1 MKPTLHHHRSWAST
15 LFALCLLPTGAQAQT
30 NLQAEVN
37 GSKVDLSWEL
47 PTGMND
53 VENNGFEDDTFPG
66 EGWTVQTANG
76 SDYRC
81 TWFHYPTDDFSQFD
95 NYTDYIHTG
104 SHSAMVF
111 MDLGTH
117 PDGSSANQDEWLIS
131 PPYDNATNL
140 EFYSYID
147 PMVLE
152 YDTYEGYDDHYYVK
166 VSHDGGNTWQVIWD
180 ARTQCS
186 PDGGWQLVSLPLGAA
201 TPDTRIAFH
210 AVSGKASATD
220 HLYFLWAIDDVRI
233 SGPAPAA
240 PISKAASTTSFGGYN
255 IYLDGQLIAG
265 SINARQYTDVSEKAE
280 GEHTYRVAFYDAL
293 TDEESEGVQTTVN
306 ILAPTFD
313 APLNV
318 QVSSRYDSEQGYTA
332 VITWDEPQGN
342 QKPEGYIVY
351 CNGMWAGYGITE
363 TSFENTG
370 LTKGVYE
377 YKVSAMYD
385 NPSGESEAVGDVI
398 AIGTRMPVTQLSA
411 ELGDNGQ
418 VELSWQAPA
427 DRDHSVKG
435 YNVYRSTTAIATG
448 ITTCTYTDTAVPQGQ
463 FDYTVTAVYDDDVE
477 SMPSAVSISNGTM
490 PVHPLP
496 FSETFDTPFKPAD
509 WTVENLYQYTE
520 DFYVWRFD
528 DWFEMNINGNGF
540 DGYYAS
546 IDGISAGWAGIM
558 AHLVTP
564 PLSTAHEA
572 GQTLTLSYDLD
583 YLSMWDDCEAF
594 IEYSTDRGASWQDVE
609 MLTPYHDTD
618 LEEGATC
625 SPVHITHDV
634 TNLSDTGEIMF
645 RWYYSGNMDGHIAI
659 DNVRLEATG
668 TTGISQA
675 TTDHQPLTVYTTQ
688 GVKVAET
695 NGATPALPAGVYIF
709 RQNGHTVKKTVK

>member
-1 MKPTLHHHRSWAST
+1 MIKNLLLSACMAGAIS
-15 LFALCLLPTGAQAQT
+15 FAAGAQQV
-30 NLQAEVN
+30 NLQSMASLAKPVSLQQEKNAISVKHLN
-37 GSKVDLSWEL
+37 GRVLESKQLAKGL
-47 PTGMND
+47 KLQK
-53 VENNGFEDDTFPG
+53 
-66 EGWTVQTANG
+66 VQTADGIVVKRLVGTDVANNKINPKAVAGASLKGETGDATTLNESFEDWDGEDNG
-76 SDYRC
+76 WLPEGWSKESKEQLESDYI
-81 TWFHYPTDDFSQFD
+81 TDWFISYNASGFLPAFD
-95 NYTDYIHTG
+95 GLYAAMINFDTNYK
-104 SHSAMVF
+104 
-111 MDLGTH
+111 
-117 PDGSSANQDEWLIS
+117 DEWLIS
-131 PPYDNATNL
+131 PVYSHASLL

-385 NPSGESEAVGDVI
+385 NPSGESEAV
-398 AIGTRMPVTQLSA
+398 AM
-411 ELGDNGQ
+411 
-418 VELSWQAPA
+418 
-427 DRDHSVKG
+427 
-435 YNVYRSTTAIATG
+435 
-448 ITTCTYTDTAVPQGQ
+448 
-463 FDYTVTAVYDDDVE
+463 
-477 SMPSAVSISNGTM
+477 
-490 PVHPLP
+490 
-496 FSETFDTPFKPAD
+496 
-509 WTVENLYQYTE
+509 
-520 DFYVWRFD
+520 
-528 DWFEMNINGNGF
+528 
-540 DGYYAS
+540 
-546 IDGISAGWAGIM
+546 
-558 AHLVTP
+558 
-564 PLSTAHEA
+564 
-572 GQTLTLSYDLD
+572 
-583 YLSMWDDCEAF
+583 
-594 IEYSTDRGASWQDVE
+594 
-609 MLTPYHDTD
+609 
-618 LEEGATC
+618 
-625 SPVHITHDV
+625 
-634 TNLSDTGEIMF
+634 
-645 RWYYSGNMDGHIAI
+645 
-659 DNVRLEATG
+659 
-668 TTGISQA
+668 
-675 TTDHQPLTVYTTQ
+675 
-688 GVKVAET
+688 
-695 NGATPALPAGVYIF
+695 
-709 RQNGHTVKKTVK
+709 

>member
-1 MKPTLHHHRSWAST
+1 MKRTLHNHHSWAST
-15 LFALCLLPTGAQAQT
+15 LFALCLLPLGTQAQT

-37 GSKVDLSWEL
+37 GSKVDLSWDL
-47 PTGMND
+47 PAHMHD

-66 EGWTVQTANG
+66 QGWTVQSLNTT
-76 SDYRC
+76 DYRC
-81 TWFHYPTDDFSQFD
+81 SWFHYPTDDFSQFD
-95 NYTDYIHTG
+95 NYADYIHTG

-111 MDLGTH
+111 MDMGSHT
-117 PDGSSANQDEWLIS
+117 DGSSANQDEWLIS
-131 PPYDNATNL
+131 PLYNNATNL

-152 YDTYEGYDDHYYVK
+152 YDTFEGYDDHYYVK
-166 VSHDGGNTWQVIWD
+166 VSHDGGDTWQVLWD

-186 PDGGWQLVSLPLGAA
+186 PDGGWQLVSLPLGNT
-201 TPDTRIAFH
+201 TPNTRIAFH
-210 AVSGKASATD
+210 AVSGKATAAD

-233 SGPAPAA
+233 SGDTPTATPY
-240 PISKAASTTSFGGYN
+240 KAEAVTTYGHYN
-255 IYLDGQLIAG
+255 IYLNDALIADNV
-265 SINARQYTDVSEKAE
+265 NARHYTDTSEKEE
-280 GEHTYRVAFYDAL
+280 GEYTYRVTFYNAL

-318 QVSSRYDSEQGYTA
+318 QLSSRYDSEQGYTA
-332 VITWDEPQGN
+332 ILTWDEPQGN

-385 NPSGESEAVGDVI
+385 NPWGESEAVGDVI
-398 AIGTRMPVTQLSA
+398 AIGTRMPVAQLSA
-411 ELGDNGQ
+411 DLDDNGYVQ
-418 VELSWQAPA
+418 LSWQAPA
-427 DRDHSVKG
+427 DRSHGIKG
-435 YNVYRSTTAIATG
+435 YNVYRSTQAIATG
-448 ITTCTYTDTAVPQGQ
+448 ITACTYTDSDVPQGK

-477 SMPSAVSISNGTM
+477 SMATAVSISNGTM
-490 PVHPLP
+490 PVYPLP

-528 DWFEMNINGNGF
+528 NWFEMPITGHGF
-540 DGYYAS
+540 EGYYAS

-558 AHLVTP
+558 ANLVTP

-572 GQTLTLSYDLD
+572 GETLTLSYDLD
-583 YLSMWDDCEAF
+583 FLSMWDDCEAF
-594 IEYSTDRGASWQDVE
+594 IEYSTDCGTTWQDVE
-609 MLTPYHDTD
+609 MLTPYYDTD
-618 LEEGATC
+618 LEADATC
-625 SPVHITHDV
+625 MPVHMTHDV
-634 TNLSDTGEIMF
+634 TQLSDTGEIMF

-659 DNVRLEATG
+659 DNVRLERSG
-668 TTGISQA
+668 TSGISQA
-675 TTDHQPLTVYTTQ
+675 TAAGGQLSIYTTQ

-695 NGATPALPAGVYIF
+695 DGTIPTLPAGVYIF
-709 RQNGHTVKKTVK
+709 RQGGNTIKKTVK